1 MTIKN
6 IVLRGELMIDEVF
19 LIIALLSVVLTVYWK
34 YKAESYREL
43 AKEWKLKHDDL
54 EREVKILRRKVS

>member
-1 MTIKN
+1 
-6 IVLRGELMIDEVF
+6 MINEVF